1 MTKNSTLAKRLA
13 GYSAMAVAGMATI
26 GTANGQIVYN
36 DFADVTLDIANTSFS
51 LDVNTDG
58 TEDYA
63 IGFSDRT
70 AASNGDFLYIYN
82 SAGNQ
87 VMITGVTTWQPAF
100 YYMDALAL
108 NAPIN
113 SAGNWLPMDASHIGV
128 FATSYQT
135 SVFGNFF
142 GGADQYMGMV
152 FTVGGS
158 FYYGWLRVQVTLD
171 PANVSVNKL
180 VLLDCAYNST
190 PDAAILAGQTTV
202 SIAEEEMAA
211 SIFAAD
217 RKLNVNT
224 ELNGTL
230 NVFNAVG
237 QNVVS
242 QQITENT
249 VIDMNS
255 YSAGIY
261 TVQFESNGQ
270 MMTKKVSL

>member
-13 GYSAMAVAGMATI
+13 GYSAMAVAGVATI

-36 DFADVTLDIANTSFS
+36 DFADVTLNITDTVFS
-51 LDVNTDG
+51 LDVNSDG
-58 TEDYA
+58 TEDYF
-63 IGFSDRT
+63 IGYSDRT
-70 AASNGDFLYIYN
+70 AANNGDFLYIYN

-113 SAGNWLPMDASHIGV
+113 SAGNWLPMDGSHIGV
-128 FATSYQT
+128 FATSYMT
-135 SVFGNFF
+135 SVYGNFY

-152 FTVGGS
+152 FGVGGS

-180 VLLDCAYNST
+180 VLLDCAYNSVADQ
-190 PDAAILAGQTTV
+190 PILAGQTTV
-202 SIAEEEMAA
+202 GIAEEGLNA
-211 SIFAAD
+211 SVFAAD
-217 RKLNVNT
+217 KKLNINT
-224 ELNGTL
+224 EVAGTL
-230 NVFNAVG
+230 SVFNTVG

-249 VIDMNS
+249 VIDMS
-255 YSAGIY
+255 GYSAGIY
-261 TVQFESNGQ
+261 TVQFESNGK